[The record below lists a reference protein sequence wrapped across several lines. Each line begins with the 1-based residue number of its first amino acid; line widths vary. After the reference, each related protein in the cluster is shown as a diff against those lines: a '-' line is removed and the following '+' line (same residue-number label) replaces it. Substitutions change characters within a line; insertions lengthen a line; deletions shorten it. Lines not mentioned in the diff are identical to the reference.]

1 MDELRDK
8 IFNIL
13 LSNYNSVESK
23 ALTDIMEE
31 IEMYDNSC
39 SMANEYNQDQVTEM
53 KKIIEDQRKQIQK
66 YINIMISITTIM
78 EGFDG

>member
-1 MDELRDK
+1 MDELRDS

-23 ALTDIMEE
+23 AFTDIMKE
-31 IEMYDNSC
+31 IEK
-39 SMANEYNQDQVTEM
+39 ANEYNQDQVTEL

-78 EGFDG
+78 ED